1 MGRGLYFSPEK
12 ELECLARLL
21 HLPPRRTGQ
30 SLDTYAHDL
39 RVAAEHGMANYR
51 RTLTLPHPKK
61 RESQIPILDS
71 LFTNTGYSQRSVSKS
86 RRISGKTSGPNSRA
100 RYSGALPP
108 TTSYDG
114 VAPTNFIS
122 GLFELNLGRK
132 VQADPEAVM
141 SEWAEKF
148 KDISAKIDA
157 KVEQARQVKTQ
168 TSTDQVWYKPGD
180 KGPDGLALWV
190 PKGAQE
196 KSLRP
201 KSSLSRRRPASA
213 CSTSRQSLQSRRM
226 AFLSSEVRFPQGFL
240 LDEQRKEFIVFGAI
254 SLLRLFAPPSNEIT
268 VKLTVQNLGRFVLGI
283 QRLDVAPKIPQSSF
297 GKQAASKMRS
307 PPSKNLTS
315 SMMMIK
321 SHAMARCAAAEL
333 TEQSSNFHTHNHA
346 PTRSV
351 SSLLSSCLSSCLV
364 PFPCQTSHFPKFRGR
379 NRTIFVVWKSYTLP
393 PKSRQYRVYTTR
405 GPT

>member
-1 MGRGLYFSPEK
+1 MLRLDKRTPKGPNRHCTRQLSSSASKSADTRPTWTTSIAWTSLGNSKGGSAEVGRGLYFSPEK

-71 LFTNTGYSQRSVSKS
+71 LFTNTGYPQRSVSRS

-100 RYSGALPP
+100 RYSGAPPP

-114 VAPTNFIS
+114 VAPTNSIS
-122 GLFELNLGRK
+122 GKFELNLGRK
-132 VQADPEAVM
+132 MRADPEAVM

-157 KVEQARQVKTQ
+157 KVEEARQVNAR

-190 PKGAQE
+190 PKDAQE

-240 LDEQRKEFIVFGAI
+240 LDEQRKQFIMFFLGQ
-254 SLLRLFAPPSNEIT
+254 FPPPLNEIT
-268 VKLTVQNLGRFVLGI
+268 VELTVQNFSRFVLGI

-297 GKQAASKMRS
+297 GKQAASQMRS
-307 PPSKNLTS
+307 PPSRNLTS

-321 SHAMARCAAAEL
+321 SHAMARCAAAEK
-333 TEQSSNFHTHNHA
+333 QSS
-346 PTRSV
+346 SILL
-351 SSLLSSCLSSCLV
+351 LLS
-364 PFPCQTSHFPKFRGR
+364 
-379 NRTIFVVWKSYTLP
+379 
-393 PKSRQYRVYTTR
+393 
-405 GPT
+405 

>member
-1 MGRGLYFSPEK
+1 
-12 ELECLARLL
+12 
-21 HLPPRRTGQ
+21 
-30 SLDTYAHDL
+30 
-39 RVAAEHGMANYR
+39 MANYR

-71 LFTNTGYSQRSVSKS
+71 LFTNTGYPQRSVSKS

-100 RYSGALPP
+100 RYSGAPPP

-114 VAPTNFIS
+114 VAPTNSIS

-157 KVEQARQVKTQ
+157 KVEQARQVNTR

-240 LDEQRKEFIVFGAI
+240 LDEQRKEFIVFWGNLSFAAVFPPFKRNYSSRAHCPEFGQVCARNSTAGCGAQN
-254 SLLRLFAPPSNEIT
+254 PT
-268 VKLTVQNLGRFVLGI
+268 VFLWQTGCLAN
-283 QRLDVAPKIPQSSF
+283 A
-297 GKQAASKMRS
+297 
-307 PPSKNLTS
+307 LTS
-315 SMMMIK
+315 K
-321 SHAMARCAAAEL
+321 
-333 TEQSSNFHTHNHA
+333 
-346 PTRSV
+346 
-351 SSLLSSCLSSCLV
+351 
-364 PFPCQTSHFPKFRGR
+364 
-379 NRTIFVVWKSYTLP
+379 
-393 PKSRQYRVYTTR
+393 
-405 GPT
+405 